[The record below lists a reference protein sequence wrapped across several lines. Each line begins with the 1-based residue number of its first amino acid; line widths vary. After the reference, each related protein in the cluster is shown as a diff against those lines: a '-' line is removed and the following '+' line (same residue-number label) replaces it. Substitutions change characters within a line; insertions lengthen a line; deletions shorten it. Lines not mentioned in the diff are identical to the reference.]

1 MTVHTRPGPPSS
13 GLPSPGTVTTTA
25 TVSERLVGFVR
36 RHLDGGVPEEA
47 RHEARRLIL
56 NQLKASVGAGDHPA
70 VRILHD
76 WKTGGRGAHILWS
89 GTETDPEHAAMV
101 NGALFEVLDF
111 HDTYIP
117 TYLHAVSGVLPAALA
132 AAEAGNHPGE
142 KLITA
147 LALGVEVELA
157 VATILMPTGYFR
169 GFVPLGLVGGVGAAV
184 ACSILGGLDDE
195 RMRNALGLAMSTAG
209 GTYET
214 VGSMGLAWV
223 TAANARNGLD
233 AYQLARRGFDA
244 PATAFEGD
252 KGMLASYSDEPAT
265 KIDEVL
271 ATLGTGDA
279 PWRIH
284 GQSYKT
290 MPTETITHAPVEVV
304 LALRERAAGR
314 ELAGLRFGVSPIVV
328 TIADERFERYGTPT
342 SDLEA
347 RFDLRH
353 CVAAAWHHG
362 RFTLAEMQEPVYTDA
377 GVLDLRG
384 RVELVPDES
393 RATFDGCWGEAS
405 FTDGSTERLDVP
417 AFRGTPQNPLTDA
430 ELTALFVSA
439 AAGLMPAD
447 RAQSVAESTLKL
459 DRTPVR
465 EFVAGLVVPA

>member
-1 MTVHTRPGPPSS
+1 MTATA
-13 GLPSPGTVTTTA
+13 TA

-47 RHEARRLIL
+47 RHEARRLLL
-56 NQLKASVGAGDHPA
+56 NQLKASVGALEHPA
-70 VRILHD
+70 VRILRD
-76 WKTGGRGAHILWS
+76 WQSGGSRAHVLWA
-89 GTETDPEHAAMV
+89 GTETSPEHAAMV

-111 HDTYIP
+111 HDTFIP

-132 AAEAGNHPGE
+132 AAEAGDHSGDR
-142 KLITA
+142 LVTA
-147 LALGVEVELA
+147 LALGIEVELA

-184 ACSILGGLDDE
+184 ACSVLGGLDDV
-195 RMRNALGLAMSTAG
+195 RMRNAVGLAMSTAG

-233 AYQLARRGFDA
+233 CYQLAARGFDA

-271 ATLGTGDA
+271 AGLGA
-279 PWRIH
+279 EWRIH

-314 ELAGLRFGVSPIVV
+314 ALAGLRFGVSPIVV
-328 TIADERFERYGTPT
+328 TIADERFARYGTPT

-353 CVAAAWHHG
+353 CVAAAWHRG
-362 RFTLAEMQEPVYTDA
+362 RFTLAEMQEPVYTDPA
-377 GVLDLRG
+377 VLDLRG
-384 RVELVPDES
+384 RVELVADDA
-393 RATFDGCWGEAS
+393 RATFDGCWGEAR
-405 FTDGSTERLDVP
+405 FTDGTTERVDVP

-430 ELTALFVSA
+430 ELSALFVTA
-439 AAGLMPAD
+439 AEGVLPAE
-447 RAQSVAESTLKL
+447 RARRVAEATLRL

-465 EFVAGLVVPA
+465 EFVATLTAEDS

>member
-1 MTVHTRPGPPSS
+1 MTA
-13 GLPSPGTVTTTA
+13 TVTA

-36 RHLDGGVPEEA
+36 SHLDGGVPEEA
-47 RHEARRLIL
+47 RHEARRLVL
-56 NQLKASVGAGDHPA
+56 NQLKASVGALEHPA
-70 VRILHD
+70 VRILRD
-76 WKTGGRGAHILWS
+76 WQSGGLKSHILWA
-89 GTETDPEHAAMV
+89 GTETSPEHAAMV

-132 AAEAGNHPGE
+132 AAEAGDHPGH
-142 KLITA
+142 KLVTA
-147 LALGVEVELA
+147 LALGIEVELA

-184 ACSILGGLDDE
+184 ACSILGGLDDVG
-195 RMRNALGLAMSTAG
+195 MRNALGLAMSTAG

-252 KGMLASYSDEPAT
+252 KGMLASYSDEPAS

-271 ATLGTGDA
+271 ATLGTE
-279 PWRIH
+279 WRIH

-353 CVAAAWHHG
+353 CVAAAWYHG

-393 RATFDGCWGEAS
+393 RATFDGCWGEAR
-405 FTDGSTERLDVP
+405 FTDGTTERIDVP

-439 AAGLMPAD
+439 ADGVVPAD
-447 RAQSVAESTLKL
+447 RARGIAEATLKL

-465 EFVAGLVVPA
+465 EFVETLR